1 MMPRQ
6 TQSNGWDEAQES
18 SVRDSPETTDSPE
31 TEGEAPVAD
40 DPAESAE
47 APDALPTLD
56 DLFAGAPGASCSI
69 DGVCD

>member
-18 SVRDSPETTDSPE
+18 SVRDSPET
-31 TEGEAPVAD
+31 EGEAPVAE

-47 APDALPTLD
+47 TPDALPTLD